1 MLAGLCALGA
11 AVMAEGIYESIGRP
25 V

>member
-1 MLAGLCALGA
+1 LAGLCALGA